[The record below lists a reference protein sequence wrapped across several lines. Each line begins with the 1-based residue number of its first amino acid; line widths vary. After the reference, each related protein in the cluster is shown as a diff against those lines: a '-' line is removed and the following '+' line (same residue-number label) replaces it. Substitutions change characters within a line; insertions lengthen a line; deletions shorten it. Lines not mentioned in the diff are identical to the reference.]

1 MLTFTDD
8 ASEAQKQALY
18 DGLTKMPKVME
29 FIRRYEFGPD
39 LGLGQGNP
47 SMALVADFDSEQD
60 WRNYSAHPDHLE
72 LIDNL
77 VKPIVAASTRV
88 QYEVA

>member
-1 MLTFTDD
+1 MITFTDD
-8 ASEAQKQALY
+8 ASEEQKLALY
-18 DGLTKMPKVME
+18 DGLAKMPVLMD

-47 SMALVADFDSEQD
+47 SMALVADFDSEED
-60 WRNYSAHPDHLE
+60 WRKYSAHPDHLE
-72 LIDNL
+72 LIGNL

-88 QYEVA
+88 QYQVV

>member
-8 ASEAQKQALY
+8 ASEAQKEALY
-18 DGLTKMPKVME
+18 DGLGKMPQVMD

-39 LGLGQGNP
+39 LGFGHGNP

-60 WRNYSAHPDHLE
+60 WRDYSEHPDHLE
-72 LIDNL
+72 LINNL